1 MADIDLKALVPGVAP
16 ASSVI
21 VGAANTAAASPS
33 LYTTVGAGKVLLTN
47 SGTTITTNTPVL
59 DLSQTWN
66 AGAVT
71 FTGMKF
77 SFTDT
82 ASSSSSL
89 FADFQVGGV
98 SILSINK
105 FGSLIGKTGGVAEI
119 NILGGSSLTNGA
131 TITVSGNSMS
141 PARAGR
147 ITFSRSGW
155 FVNAQ
160 FDSSGNFILPSNKT
174 MGFSPTGDTSLDL
187 SAADVT
193 MSRNTIGSI
202 RVNGGTVTTSG
213 PVFDIIQ
220 TWNNAPNTFTGLKLN
235 ITDTASS
242 ASSLLLDLQVGSVS
256 KFNVSKAGT
265 ITTGVSTG
273 VIIADSSGNGFGLSS
288 GIPRAYV
295 GGNIVTTFNIG
306 SINIP
311 STSAQYYFNNDII
324 LSRAAAATLQFG
336 NFDAAAPV
344 AQTLQV
350 QNVVAGTSNTAGA
363 NLTINGSRGTGTG
376 LGGSIILQV
385 APAGTTGTAQNALGA
400 ALTITSAYALQAN
413 ASGSIGFS
421 TDLILTR
428 PAAATLQMGAA
439 DAAAPVAQTLQA
451 QSVVAGTS
459 NTAGANLTING
470 SKSTGSGVGG
480 SIVLQGSAAGGAG
493 TAQNALTP
501 LLTVAPVLTGN
512 LLSVVNNSAVTVF
525 TVSDSGAALSNST
538 GGIGYGTGAGGA
550 VTQLTSRTTGVTI
563 NKTCGAITL
572 FSAAGS
578 ASWQTFT
585 VTNSLVAATDTIVVN
600 QKSGTDLY
608 MIAVTAVAAGSFNI
622 SFATT
627 GGTTTEQP
635 VFNFSVVKAVVA

>member
-77 SFTDT
+77 NFTDT
-82 ASSSSSL
+82 ASSSSTL
-89 FADFQVGGV
+89 FADFQLGGV

-235 ITDTASS
+235 ITDTASAAAS
-242 ASSLLLDLQVGSVS
+242 MLLDMQVASVSAFSVTKGAGAEFSSAAFRLGRADASS
-256 KFNVSKAGT
+256 A
-265 ITTGVSTG
+265 
-273 VIIADSSGNGFGLSS
+273 
-288 GIPRAYV
+288 
-295 GGNIVTTFNIG
+295 
-306 SINIP
+306 
-311 STSAQYYFNNDII
+311 
-324 LSRAAAATLQFG
+324 
-336 NFDAAAPV
+336 V
-344 AQTLQV
+344 AQTFNV
-350 QNVVAGTSNTAGA
+350 QSVVAGTSNTAGA
-363 NLTINGSRGTGTG
+363 NFTINGSRGTGTG
-376 LGGSIILQV
+376 AGGSIILQV

-413 ASGSIGFS
+413 VAGSIGFS

-608 MIAVTAVAAGSFNI
+608 MIAVTAVVAGSFNI